1 MKNSVEFLLLL
12 EQEAALQAKLETR
25 KLLPSQLDDVTAFI
39 GRHTWQVLLVCS
51 GLTAL
56 LMEVAKFWVE
66 GSR

>member
-1 MKNSVEFLLLL
+1 MKNTADFILLL
-12 EQEAALQAKLETR
+12 EKEAALQAKLEKK

-56 LMEVAKFWVE
+56 LLELAKVWL
-66 GSR
+66 GGGR